1 MYSVADSIEQNVK
14 KKDMLNQQ
22 TREILEF
29 DRLLTLVSG
38 FASSED
44 GAARVRSLYP
54 LDDLDAVN
62 LHYDR
67 LDEMLSIS
75 GEGRNFRPA
84 AAPVLAEQLAR
95 LTKPGVVLDGAEI
108 VAVGRM
114 LAAAE
119 DVRGYILRREDS
131 LPRLSEL
138 AGILDPQV
146 EIRREIERTFDEN
159 SEVVSNASPLL
170 SKLRQDARHVR
181 ERIEKQLKQISERLA
196 EAGSSGENFVT
207 LRQERYV
214 LAIRRDEMHS
224 CPGIIQG
231 ESGSGATLFIEP
243 EQVVYSN
250 NRLREIELDI
260 QREKLRIL
268 AVLSARLCV
277 CRPQLA
283 DNVRIL
289 AEIDS
294 LYARAAFAREYS
306 CARPAL
312 SRGGEFTLRRARHPL
327 LLERRLRSGS
337 GAVVPLDIELA
348 AGERTLL
355 VSGPNAGGK
364 TVLLKTA
371 GIAVLMA
378 QSGIF
383 PPVGE
388 GTRLPVFGGVFAA
401 IGDEQSLDRDLST
414 FSSHVLDLVTAIDT
428 GSPDSLILL
437 DEIGVGTDPAEGAAL
452 AASVLEHL
460 TRRGCLTLSTTHF
473 GELKLLYERIPG
485 LVNGSLEFDP
495 EHMRPTF
502 HFRKGLPGQSYGLA
516 IARNMGM
523 SSLVLERAA
532 NYLTGGAININEYL
546 ARLEAQQKKLENA
559 TQSAEALQARL
570 EMETESLKKEREEVH
585 ERLAELTRRERSFQK
600 DMARLE
606 RDHLLK
612 ARRQVEDVITRLE
625 SQWREGQVEEAA
637 RNARRNM
644 EDRIAELRAV
654 AESTG
659 AEKVDGDED
668 DGVIQNVFAPGDRVR
683 VVGLGLEGEVAE
695 GPDASGRYTVV
706 AGRAKMSLRADEL
719 RRSSNRAARKRFAAA
734 AYSVETVE
742 TEPSCN
748 GRLDLRGLR
757 VDEIDQELD
766 HFLSQARGAG
776 LGSVVI
782 VHGKGTGALRSRV
795 NELLSRDRR
804 VAEFR
809 LGAWNEGGSGA
820 TVATFAAD

>member
-1 MYSVADSIEQNVK
+1 
-14 KKDMLNQQ
+14 MLSQQ
-22 TREILEF
+22 TRDILEY
-29 DRLLTLVSG
+29 DRLLALVAGYAVSQ
-38 FASSED
+38 D
-44 GAARVRSLYP
+44 GAAHVRALAP
-54 LDDLDAVN
+54 LDDPEAIGR
-62 LHYDR
+62 HYDC
-67 LDEMLSIS
+67 LDEMRSIT
-75 GEGRNFRPA
+75 GEGHNFRPS
-84 AAPVLAEQLAR
+84 AAPVLAGPLAR
-95 LTKPGVVLDGAEI
+95 LTKAGVILEGAEI

-114 LAAAE
+114 LEAAGDE
-119 DVRGYILRREDS
+119 RGYILRREDS
-131 LPRLSEL
+131 LPRLSAL
-138 AGILDPQV
+138 AGALDSQE

-159 SEVVSNASPLL
+159 AEVVSNASPLL

-181 ERIEKQLKQISERLA
+181 ERIEKQLEQISGRLT
-196 EAGSSGENFVT
+196 EAGSTGDNFVT

-214 LAIRRDEMHS
+214 LAVRRDEMHS

-268 AVLSARLCV
+268 AALSARLCT

-283 DNVRIL
+283 DNVRVL
-289 AEIDS
+289 AELDS
-294 LYARAAFAREYS
+294 LYARAVFAREYG
-306 CARPAL
+306 CTRPGL
-312 SRGGEFTLRRARHPL
+312 TRGGAFVLRRARHPL
-327 LLERRLRSGS
+327 LLERHLKEADSPAAAAAAAE
-337 GAVVPLDIELA
+337 AVVPLDIELA

-371 GIAVLMA
+371 GIVVLTA

-383 PPVGE
+383 PPLGE
-388 GTRLPVFGGVFAA
+388 GSSLPVFAGVFAA

-414 FSSHVLDLVTAIDT
+414 FSSHVLDLVTAIDS
-428 GSPDSLILL
+428 GNPDSLILL

-495 EHMRPTF
+495 ERMQPTF

-523 SSLVLERAA
+523 SPLVLERAA
-532 NYLTGGAININEYL
+532 TYLTGGAININEYL
-546 ARLEAQQKKLENA
+546 ARLEAQQKKLEAA
-559 TQSAEALQARL
+559 TVEAESLQARL
-570 EMETESLKKEREEVH
+570 QIESEAL
-585 ERLAELTRRERSFQK
+585 RRERQESRERLVELARRERDFQK
-600 DMARLE
+600 EMARRE
-606 RDHLLK
+606 REHMLQ
-612 ARRQVEDVITRLE
+612 ARRSVEEVIARLE
-625 SQWREGQVEEAA
+625 SQWREGQAEQAA
-637 RNARRNM
+637 RVARRSM
-644 EDRIAELRAV
+644 EERIAELRAA
-654 AESTG
+654 AEADTG
-659 AEKVDGDED
+659 AGQSGLGEEGEP
-668 DGVIQNVFAPGDRVR
+668 GGAFEAGDRVR
-683 VVGLGLEGEVAE
+683 VVGLGLEGEIAE
-695 GPDASGRYTVV
+695 GPDNTGRYTVI
-706 AGRAKMSLRADEL
+706 AGRAKMSLRADEML
-719 RRSSNRAARKRFAAA
+719 RSSNRAARKRHTAGAGFSAP
-734 AYSVETVE
+734 
-742 TEPSCN
+742 EPEADSAEP

-766 HFLSQARGAG
+766 RFLARARGAG

-804 VAEFR
+804 VAAFR

-820 TVATFAAD
+820 TVATFVAE

>member
-1 MYSVADSIEQNVK
+1 
-14 KKDMLNQQ
+14 MLSKQ

-29 DRLLTLVSG
+29 DRLLLLVSG

-44 GAARVRSLYP
+44 GAAHVRNLNP
-54 LDDLDAVN
+54 LDDLEAVN
-62 LHYDR
+62 RHYDL
-67 LDEMLSIS
+67 LDEMLAIA
-75 GEGRNFRPA
+75 GEGHNFRPA

-95 LTKPGVVLDGAEI
+95 LTKPGVVLEGAEV

-114 LAAAE
+114 LEAAE

-138 AGILDPQV
+138 AGNLDPLA

-170 SKLRQDARHVR
+170 AKLRQDARHVR
-181 ERIEKQLKQISERLA
+181 ERIEKQLKQISERLT
-196 EAGSSGENFVT
+196 ETGSSGENFVT

-268 AVLSARLCV
+268 AALSARLCA

-283 DNVRIL
+283 DDVRIL

-294 LYARAAFAREYS
+294 LYARSAFAREYS
-306 CARPAL
+306 CARPVL
-312 SRGGEFTLRRARHPL
+312 SRGGEFTLLRARHPL
-327 LLERRLRSGS
+327 LLERHLRTGSGATAS

-414 FSSHVLDLVTAIDT
+414 FSSHVLDLVTAIDS

-452 AASVLEHL
+452 AASVLESL

-502 HFRKGLPGQSYGLA
+502 NFRKGLPGQSYGLA

-523 SSLVLERAA
+523 SSLVLDRAA
-532 NYLTGGAININEYL
+532 KYLTGGAININEYL
-546 ARLEAQQKKLENA
+546 ARLEAQQKKLESA
-559 TQSAEALQARL
+559 TDAAETLQTRL
-570 EMETESLKKEREEVH
+570 ESETDALRKDREEVR
-585 ERLAELTRRERSFQK
+585 ERLTELTRRERSFQK

-606 RDHLLK
+606 REHLLN
-612 ARRQVEDVITRLE
+612 ARRQVEDVIARLE
-625 SQWREGQVEEAA
+625 SQWREGQAEEAA
-637 RNARRNM
+637 RTARRNM
-644 EDRIAELRAV
+644 EDRIAELRAA

-659 AEKVDGDED
+659 SDQNEDTVEDG
-668 DGVIQNVFAPGDRVR
+668 IPQSVFSPGDKVR
-683 VVGLGLEGEVAE
+683 VVGLGLEGEVTG
-695 GPDASGRYTVV
+695 GPDNNGRYAVV

-719 RRSSNRAARKRFAAA
+719 RRSSGRATRKRFAGA

-757 VDEIDQELD
+757 VDEIDPELD
-766 HFLSQARGAG
+766 HFISQARGAG

-820 TVATFAAD
+820 TVATFAIE

>member
-1 MYSVADSIEQNVK
+1 
-14 KKDMLNQQ
+14 MLSQQ
-22 TREILEF
+22 TRDILEY
-29 DRLLTLVSG
+29 DRLLALVAG
-38 FASSED
+38 YAVSED
-44 GAARVRSLYP
+44 GAAHVRALAP
-54 LDDLDAVN
+54 LNDREAIGLQ
-62 LHYDR
+62 YDC
-67 LDEMLSIS
+67 LDEMRSIT
-75 GEGRNFRPA
+75 GEGHNFRPSA
-84 AAPVLAEQLAR
+84 VPVLAGPLAR
-95 LTKPGVVLDGAEI
+95 LTKAGVILEGAEI

-114 LAAAE
+114 LEAAGDE
-119 DVRGYILRREDS
+119 RGYILRREDS
-131 LPRLSEL
+131 IPRLSVL
-138 AGILDPQV
+138 AGALDGQ
-146 EIRREIERTFDEN
+146 EDIRREIERTFDEN
-159 SEVVSNASPLL
+159 AEVVSNASPLL

-181 ERIEKQLKQISERLA
+181 ERIEKQLEQIAGRLTD
-196 EAGSSGENFVT
+196 AGSTGDNFVT

-214 LAIRRDEMHS
+214 LAVRRDEMHS

-268 AVLSARLCV
+268 AALSARLCS

-283 DNVRIL
+283 DNVRVL
-289 AEIDS
+289 AELDS
-294 LYARAAFAREYS
+294 LYARAVFAREYG
-306 CARPAL
+306 CARPGL
-312 SRGGEFTLRRARHPL
+312 TRGGSFVLRRARHPL
-327 LLERRLRSGS
+327 LLERHLKEADSPS
-337 GAVVPLDIELA
+337 AAAAAAAAVVPLDIELA
-348 AGERTLL
+348 ADERTLL

-371 GIAVLMA
+371 GIVVLTA

-383 PPVGE
+383 PPLGE
-388 GTRLPVFGGVFAA
+388 GSSLPVFAGVFAA

-414 FSSHVLDLVTAIDT
+414 FSSHVLDLVTAIDS
-428 GSPDSLILL
+428 GDPESLILL

-495 EHMRPTF
+495 ERMRPTF

-523 SSLVLERAA
+523 SPLVLERAS

-546 ARLEAQQKKLENA
+546 ARLEAQQKKLEAA
-559 TQSAEALQARL
+559 TLEADNLQARL
-570 EMETESLKKEREEVH
+570 ERDSEILSRERQEMR
-585 ERLAELTRRERSFQK
+585 ERLAELARRERDFQK
-600 DMARLE
+600 EMARRE
-606 RDHLLK
+606 REHMLQ
-612 ARRQVEDVITRLE
+612 ARRNVEEVIARLE
-625 SQWREGQVEEAA
+625 SQWREGQAEEAA
-637 RNARRNM
+637 RAARRSM
-644 EDRIAELRAV
+644 EERIAELRAA
-654 AESTG
+654 AEADNVTKG
-659 AEKVDGDED
+659 TEADEA
-668 DGVIQNVFAPGDRVR
+668 GGEFGPGDRVR
-683 VVGLGLEGEVAE
+683 VVGLGLEGEITE
-695 GPDASGRYTVV
+695 GPDSTGRYTVI

-719 RRSSNRAARKRFAAA
+719 LRSSNRAARKRHTAAA
-734 AYSVETVE
+734 AYSAP
-742 TEPSCN
+742 EPEADPAGA

-766 HFLSQARGAG
+766 RFLARARGAG

-804 VAEFR
+804 VAAFR

-820 TVATFAAD
+820 TVATFIAE